1 MNQEKI
7 RDILIIINNVMK
19 QYKDEENID
28 IQINLNEIET
38 NFDEIGMSSI
48 AFVAIIVS
56 LEEKFM
62 IEIPDE
68 YLSMSELNSVKKI
81 AEVLDEVLLN
91 KEK

>member
-19 QYKDEENID
+19 QYKDEENVD